1 MDEETQI
8 NSNNIYELTN
18 NAIDN
23 DIDDP
28 DDSDTNENWTPLKED
43 DLEMNFLDK
52 QVHYMHYDKM
62 IYFDDMKQINYD
74 SYKLLQEFKNNF
86 PNMELILNNKPV
98 LNHSTIL
105 DYINSDYDMY
115 LKKIHFILDRST
127 LIKIINIIKSEL
139 HDDDI
144 RVILDKTPPKI
155 DIRLYHLS
163 KQIKLDVSLKLFK
176 IESLTSSIS
185 FEQKI
190 NITFIIDLI
199 NSEPILIISKQDTT
213 SSQTTTK

>member
-115 LKKIHFILDRST
+115 LKKILFILDRST